1 MKKKIIVNT
10 DFNIKE
16 KKVLEYA
23 FRLAND
29 LDLSIIIY
37 KMINGEFS
45 PPELHSQGMAV
56 PQDFESI
63 IEEEKERAEQH
74 YNDWVSEIKNK
85 ISFKNKVELM
95 IKESTDAF
103 HLSEEANKPDVSHV
117 VISGTEKDNLFTR
130 LTNENYINII
140 KTTLKPVW
148 IIPPEYD
155 YRGINKLV
163 YATDYNKEDLQT
175 IKKLVHML
183 SPFSPRI
190 IAVNVTDDLGFKTKI
205 EEDGYKKMVDERIGY
220 QGFETYRVKGDDVIE
235 SVQDFAAKTQADAIV
250 LLKENKDF
258 FEKIFSKSITKEMIY
273 KAGVPL
279 MVFSE

>member
-1 MKKKIIVNT
+1 MKKIIVNT

-23 FRLAND
+23 FNLAND
-29 LDLSIIIY
+29 LDHSIIIY
-37 KMINGEFS
+37 KMINAEFS
-45 PPELHSQGMAV
+45 PPELHSQGVAI

-63 IEEEKERAEQH
+63 IEEEKKRTEEH
-74 YNDWVSEIKNK
+74 FNDWVREIKRK
-85 ISFKNKVELM
+85 IPFNNKVELM

-130 LTNENYINII
+130 LTNENYLNII
-140 KTTLKPVW
+140 KSTLKPVW
-148 IIPPEYD
+148 IIPPGYD
-155 YRGINKLV
+155 YKSINKLV
-163 YATDYNKEDLQT
+163 YSTEYNKEDLQA
-175 IKKLVHML
+175 IKKLVYMM

-205 EEDGYKKMVDERIGY
+205 EEDGYKKMVDDKIGY

-235 SVQDFAAKTQADAIV
+235 GVQDFVAKTQADVIV

-258 FEKIFSKSITKEMIY
+258 FEKMFSKSITKEMIY
-273 KAGVPL
+273 KASVPL
-279 MVFSE
+279 MIFSE

>member
-1 MKKKIIVNT
+1 MKKIIVNT
-10 DFNIKE
+10 DFNIDE

-23 FRLAND
+23 FNLAKD
-29 LDLSIIIY
+29 LDHSIIIY
-37 KMINGEFS
+37 KMINAEFS

-56 PQDFESI
+56 PQDFQSI
-63 IEEEKERAEQH
+63 VEDKKRRVAEH
-74 YNDWVSEIKNK
+74 FDDWVKEIKRK
-85 ISFKNKVELM
+85 IPFNNKVELM

-117 VISGTEKDNLFTR
+117 VICGTKKNNLFTR

-148 IIPPEYD
+148 IIPPGYD
-155 YRGINKLV
+155 YKSINKLV
-163 YATDYNKEDLQT
+163 YATEYNKEDLQT

-183 SPFSPRI
+183 SPITPRI

-235 SVQDFAAKTQADAIV
+235 SVQDFAAKTQADVIV

-273 KAGVPL
+273 KAGIPL